1 MKASKFLLLVI
12 LFLSSLYVVYIR
24 PVIYTDGKI
33 YIAHMEHSS
42 IDPKPRGAP
51 FICLDME
58 TGDEIWRA
66 DGLFR
71 GTLWGGIGIIGD
83 SIIATMDTYDQRVY
97 AIGKGPSAT
106 TVTASPEVS
115 VHGSSVLVKGMVT
128 DISPGTEDYALT
140 ARFPNGVPAVADES
154 MSDWMLYVYKQFP
167 RPADATGVEVV
178 LEAVD
183 PNGNFYEIGRV
194 TSDMSGMFKKM
205 WTPEIEGKYT
215 IIATFEGS
223 ESYWS
228 SYAETAIGVGP
239 APETYPETPAY
250 PEGITAEEVA
260 EKVLDNLP
268 EALSAE
274 DVAQEIINQ
283 LAEEPEE
290 PEAPFITT
298 EQIIIAVVVVA
309 IVVGI
314 VSFYVLRR
322 RRRIK

>member
-1 MKASKFLLLVI
+1 MKASKFFLLVI
-12 LFLSSLYVVYIR
+12 LILSSLYVVYIR

-66 DGLFR
+66 NGLFR
-71 GTLWGGIGIIGD
+71 QTYWGSNVIIGD

-115 VHGSSVLVKGMVT
+115 MHGSSVLVKGMVT
-128 DISPGTEDYALT
+128 DISPGTKDYSKT
-140 ARFPNGVPAVADES
+140 SRFPNGVPAVADES

-205 WTPEIEGKYT
+205 WTPEIEGEYT

-239 APETYPETPAY
+239 APEPYPETPEY

-274 DVAQEIINQ
+274 DVAQEILKQ
-283 LAEEPEE
+283 LPPYPDY
-290 PEAPFITT
+290 PEAPEYTT
-298 EQIIIAVVVVA
+298 MDLTILTAVVIAVVIGA
-309 IVVGI
+309 
-314 VSFYVLRR
+314 VSLYVLRKQR
-322 RRRIK
+322 K